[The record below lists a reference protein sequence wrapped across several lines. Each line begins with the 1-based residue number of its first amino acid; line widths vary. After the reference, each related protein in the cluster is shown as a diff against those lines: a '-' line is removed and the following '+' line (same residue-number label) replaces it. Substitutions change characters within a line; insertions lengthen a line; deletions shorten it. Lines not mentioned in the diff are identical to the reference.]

1 LLVASG
7 SGVSSS
13 ENADYEKVSQIAAS
27 GSGVAGPL
35 SNFLL
40 LLLDSLILLASNYM
54 ISMCVQL
61 HATIVTNC
69 LSFFFLCSSTLTCA

>member
-27 GSGVAGPL
+27 GSGVVGPL

-61 HATIVTNC
+61 HTTLVVTNS
-69 LSFFFLCSSTLTCA
+69 LSFFFDLL